1 MSTSLTAVQQI
12 EFDALVKAE
21 YQSEGFL
28 LRDTVRMRRD
38 VIGNMVSFRKV
49 GQVVAVPTGYLQPVV
64 IQDPNYQPENA
75 ILQKYTAP
83 TAVDSVQEL
92 TVNFD
97 AKMENAMLV
106 ANALGRRSDQIIIDT
121 LATDPG
127 QVIPAAGTNF
137 TYAKF
142 TQVIRFFD
150 KNAVPLPMRFVAMTA
165 DNFASLLEDDHF
177 TSTFFTQNRVIDKGW
192 VREYLGINL
201 IIIPDMIEGGLPF
214 TAPGSGIVKAFAWH
228 KQSTGMGIGHDFRT
242 EINYLPRETS
252 WLINGIFSA
261 GATVIDNKGVI
272 EIDCVE
278 DAA

>member
-21 YQSEGFL
+21 YQSLGFL
-28 LRDTVRMRRD
+28 LRDTIRVRRD
-38 VIGNMVSFRKV
+38 VIGATVSFRKV
-49 GQVVAVPTGYLQPVV
+49 NQIQAVATGYLQSVV
-64 IQDPNYQPENA
+64 IQDPGYTQTQA

-83 TAVDSVQEL
+83 TAVDTVQEL

-106 ANALGRRSDQIIIDT
+106 ANALGRRSDQIIINS
-121 LATDPG
+121 LALTPG
-127 QVIPAAGTNF
+127 QTIVEGGTNM
-137 TYAKF
+137 TYTKY
-142 TQVIRFFD
+142 TDIIQFFD
-150 KNAVPLPMRFVAMTA
+150 NNAVPLPERFVAMSA
-165 DNFASLLEDDHF
+165 SNFRSLLAADQF
-177 TSTFFTQNRVIDKGW
+177 VSTFYTQNRVLDKGF

-201 IIIPDMIEGGLPF
+201 IIIPEMVEGGLPL
-214 TAPGSGIVKAFAWH
+214 SGGNIRKTFAWH

-261 GATVIDNKGVI
+261 GAITIDNLGII
-272 EIDCVE
+272 EVDCNENV
-278 DAA
+278 